1 MDELKYKIRKD
12 LSKNV
17 DGHIVCRIESLKD
30 FSDVKKGD
38 LGGFV
43 EKEGNLSQEGY
54 CWVYDDACVYENA
67 RVYGDALIY
76 AYAKIYE
83 SAEIYQDALISGNA
97 QVFGMAEIYGH
108 ASIYGPVL
116 ISGSVDICGYA
127 KVHDE
132 AVIDGCAKI
141 WGHAEVYG
149 YAKVSDYVKVGDYA
163 NIYGNAHIIGSAI
176 ICNDK
181 DYYVCKC
188 IWLHRKYWTST
199 HLTYTYSNNMWCY
212 DGVNYTGKEL
222 VKKMSEESESDGRYC
237 ESMVEYI
244 ETLYKNIEENNNTS
258 NK

>member
-1 MDELKYKIRKD
+1 MNELKYKIRED
-12 LSKNV
+12 LTKKV
-17 DGHIVCRIESLKD
+17 GWHTVYRIEALKD

-43 EKEGNLSQEGY
+43 EKEDNLSQEGE

-67 RVYGDALIY
+67 RVYGDAQIY

-108 ASIYGPVL
+108 ASIYGHVL

-127 KVHDE
+127 KVHDK

-149 YAKVSDYVKVGDYA
+149 YAKVSDYAKVGNYA
-163 NIYGNAHIIGSAI
+163 NIYGYAHIIGSAI
-176 ICNDK
+176 ICDDK

-188 IWLHRKYWTST
+188 IWSHPKGCIST
-199 HLTYTYSNNMWCY
+199 HLTYTHSNKMWCY
-212 DGVNYTGKEL
+212 KGDNYTGKEL

-237 ESMVEYI
+237 ESMVDYI
-244 ETLYKNIEENNNTS
+244 ETLYKNIEENNNT

>member
-1 MDELKYKIRKD
+1 MSELKYTLRGD
-12 LSKNV
+12 LTKNI
-17 DGHIVCRIESLKD
+17 DGRTLYRIEALKD

-43 EKEGNLSQEGY
+43 ESFENLSQEGV
-54 CWVYDDACVYENA
+54 CWVYDNACVYENA

-97 QVFGMAEIYGH
+97 QIFGMAEIHGH
-108 ASIYGPVL
+108 ASIYGFSL

-127 KVHDE
+127 KVHDK
-132 AVIDGCAKI
+132 AVIDGYAKI
-141 WGHAEVYG
+141 CGSAEVYG
-149 YAKVSDYVKVGDYA
+149 YVKVSDYAKVGNYA

-176 ICNDK
+176 ICKDK

-188 IWLHRKYWTST
+188 IWSNSKYCTCS
-199 HLTYTYSNNMWCY
+199 HLTYTHSNKMWCY
-212 DGVNYTGKEL
+212 EGVNYTATEL
-222 VKKMSEESESDGRYC
+222 VKKMSEERESDGRYC

-244 ETLYKNIEENNNTS
+244 ETLYKNMD
-258 NK
+258 

>member
-17 DGHIVCRIESLKD
+17 DGHTVYRIEALKL

-38 LGGFV
+38 LGGWIAM
-43 EKEGNLSQEGY
+43 EDNLSQEGD

-67 RVYGDALIY
+67 RVYGDAQIY

-116 ISGSVDICGYA
+116 ISGATDICGYA
-127 KVHDE
+127 KVHDK
-132 AVIDGCAKI
+132 AVIDGWAKI

-149 YAKVSDYVKVGDYA
+149 YAKVSEYAKVDNYA
-163 NIYGNAHIIGSAI
+163 NIYGNAHIIGNAV
-176 ICNDK
+176 ICDDK

-188 IWLHRKYWTST
+188 IWSRPKCCIST
-199 HLTYTYSNNMWCY
+199 HLTYTNSNKMWCY
-212 DGVNYTGKEL
+212 KGDNYTGKEL
-222 VKKMSEESESDGRYC
+222 VKKMSEESESDGQYC
-237 ESMVEYI
+237 KSMVDYV
-244 ETLYKNIEENNNTS
+244 ETLYK
-258 NK
+258 